1 MNCVVQLKLN
11 WSPPGDSFFQFPFRS
26 NLELITTSFWDD
38 SEEYYFAFRVEN
50 IAKFY
55 WKALKYEALQ
65 KHISSPVLRENYKTF
80 QIHIYE
86 THFREHFPSDE
97 SKNILQPKWSDAMQ

>member
-38 SEEYYFAFRVEN
+38 SEEYYFALE
-50 IAKFY
+50 
-55 WKALKYEALQ
+55 LK
-65 KHISSPVLRENYKTF
+65 I
-80 QIHIYE
+80 
-86 THFREHFPSDE
+86 
-97 SKNILQPKWSDAMQ
+97 